1 MGKGNKSLKKAF
13 GMASEVASN
22 PDLIADLIRDVT
34 GKMGDIDDSKRK
46 VSDFL
51 DKVRTFV
58 RMLTSYINGDYR
70 EIPWKSLLLL
80 IGALIYFIMPIDL
93 IPDFIPASGLLDDI
107 SVVLLVFNGINEDI
121 NAFLEYE
128 KSKKEK

>member
-1 MGKGNKSLKKAF
+1 
-13 GMASEVASN
+13 MASEVASN

-51 DKVRTFV
+51 DKVRTFI
-58 RMLTSYINGDYR
+58 RMLTSYIQGDYR

-93 IPDFIPASGLLDDI
+93 IPDFIPASGLI
-107 SVVLLVFNGINEDI
+107 IEP
-121 NAFLEYE
+121 A
-128 KSKKEK
+128 

>member
-1 MGKGNKSLKKAF
+1 
-13 GMASEVASN
+13 MASEIASN
-22 PDLIADLIRDVT
+22 PDLIANLIRDVT
-34 GKMGDIDDSKRK
+34 GKMGDIDESKRK

-51 DKVRTFV
+51 DKVKTFI

-70 EIPWKSLLLL
+70 EIPWKSLILL
-80 IGALIYFIMPIDL
+80 IGALVYFIMPIDL

-121 NAFLEYE
+121 TAFLEYE
-128 KSKKEK
+128 KSIRKKS